1 MTPSHAIEDIIIN
14 MNPITIRLLNQ
25 QMIAPQYSTP
35 EEVVSHF
42 GAIQAQEYRMMR
54 WAVEMRTKRPSEKAF
69 TKAFNE
75 GKIVCLHLLRGTWQ
89 LVSAE
94 DYWWMLP
101 LHIMIMGGGVRQNQ

>member
-1 MTPSHAIEDIIIN
+1 

-35 EEVVSHF
+35 EEMVSHF

-54 WAVEMRTKRPSEKAF
+54 WAVEMRTKRPPEKAF

-75 GKIVCLHLLRGTWQ
+75 GKIVTTPLITHRFPLSKIEEAYRIFENK
-89 LVSAE
+89 E
-94 DYWWMLP
+94 D
-101 LHIMIMGGGVRQNQ
+101 GVIKIAIYNE